1 VEFLCELPNEA
12 YDFTWLINGKT
23 APEIGQEPLEE
34 RGITPHNTIVRE
46 NNRTFTAI
54 GIDPRVENNI
64 TILLCLASFFD
75 TAPLRSAEVTF
86 RVQGLLDPPTGL
98 EIVHHNA
105 THQVLRWTPPFTL
118 DLTAYED
125 DITGF
130 SVTLEMQ
137 SPPPRDPYDLSVS
150 RDLLDATTT
159 FTWSLSGTSPEF
171 FFPRYAFPVW
181 LSVRAENPVGP
192 GAPSPLLHYS
202 PPTSTED
209 CTRLKDLVSDKSIE
223 SKVKFTN
230 SALTPTVEILL
241 YRVNSKN
248 MCIDSVMVVL
258 SAGDESASSSSG
270 GKEAGG
276 TSEEV
281 LIPEVRE
288 TEISVVLGQHLL
300 DPHTHYTAILSLQ
313 QQQFSTVH
321 FSTHH
326 VQRVIVK
333 EEEEGSG
340 LVVECVFAEGSPQNT
355 TCTVVVEGEGG
366 QWVET
371 FRGPL
376 AFPHLPTGN
385 YTVSVYDGEMKVQE
399 PAVVTV
405 AEVSGVPSSTPTFTD
420 GTTLNPAVADHS
432 KGGKPQPSVLIGASG
447 GLVVLLLAAIIICL
461 VVLLRL
467 RRNARSASCHVE
479 LTEGPPNASNPIVSA
494 DLEGKESSY
503 DKPPPEVESES
514 PRQQSIIE
522 SPYEVVDQEEARALR
537 ERKEREKR
545 EKARSAPCK
554 LAVFT
559 EEELRE
565 IRSYSNSTNK
575 IRKKQKK
582 RDKKKRDSSPPPVP
596 PQAFNYHEDFPE
608 EGEPAATAE
617 RCSIQVAP
625 DLPPR
630 SPHMRARVN
639 RRASSPNG
647 SRYPMIEGGPTS
659 SPALL
664 PRPRSADITLFP
676 TTGSGSTGVLTRDPL
691 GTSGKNGSLPLL
703 ASSELKH
710 NV

>member
-241 YRVNSKN
+241 YRVQSKTDV
-248 MCIDSVMVVL
+248 CIDSVMVML
-258 SAGDESASSSSG
+258 SAGDDTGSTSG
-270 GKEAGG
+270 SGSGERRTTG
-276 TSEEV
+276 SQEV
-281 LIPEVRE
+281 LMPVVRE

-447 GLVVLLLAAIIICL
+447 GLVVVILLAAVCL
-461 VVLLRL
+461 VVVVLRV
-467 RRNARSASCHVE
+467 RRRGRSASYHVKTFEDE
-479 LTEGPPNASNPIVSA
+479 LTKGPPNATNPTFSTG
-494 DLEGKESSY
+494 DSEGKESTH
-503 DKPPPEVESES
+503 DK
-514 PRQQSIIE
+514 
-522 SPYEVVDQEEARALR
+522 
-537 ERKEREKR
+537 
-545 EKARSAPCK
+545 
-554 LAVFT
+554 
-559 EEELRE
+559 
-565 IRSYSNSTNK
+565 
-575 IRKKQKK
+575 
-582 RDKKKRDSSPPPVP
+582 
-596 PQAFNYHEDFPE
+596 
-608 EGEPAATAE
+608 
-617 RCSIQVAP
+617 
-625 DLPPR
+625 
-630 SPHMRARVN
+630 
-639 RRASSPNG
+639 
-647 SRYPMIEGGPTS
+647 
-659 SPALL
+659 
-664 PRPRSADITLFP
+664 
-676 TTGSGSTGVLTRDPL
+676 
-691 GTSGKNGSLPLL
+691 
-703 ASSELKH
+703 
-710 NV
+710 